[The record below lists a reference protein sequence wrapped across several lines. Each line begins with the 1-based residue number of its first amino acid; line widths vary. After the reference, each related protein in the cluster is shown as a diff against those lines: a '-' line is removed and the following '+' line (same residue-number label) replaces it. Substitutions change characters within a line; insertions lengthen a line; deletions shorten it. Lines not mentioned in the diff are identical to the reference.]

1 MLEVL
6 VSGHTRE
13 YLYWSTAEV
22 IARAVV
28 VEYPEKAEIKLINV
42 ARHRRGEGIG
52 SMLLERI
59 VSDFLHKELFTWTF
73 NGRSSWYERRGF
85 TVDEERASLLKMVR
99 RAKPSEG
106 ERS

>member
-6 VSGHTRE
+6 TYGDIRE

-28 VEYPEKAEIKLINV
+28 VEHEEEAEIKLINV

-52 SMLLERI
+52 SLLLERI
-59 VSDFLHKELFTWTF
+59 VTDFAHKPIAAWTF
-73 NGRSSWYERRGF
+73 SSRAEWYERKGF
-85 TVDEERASLLKMVR
+85 VVAEERASLLRMVR
-99 RAKPSEG
+99 GKTGSKRNQ
-106 ERS
+106 